1 MSNGDLSILAVAD
14 DMTGALEV
22 GAKFSAVGLH
32 TAVAAQPLE
41 PASAQA
47 IVFDTETRHLSP
59 ASAAE
64 VVKRFVRCANG
75 GLMRPDFLYKKTDS
89 TLRGN
94 ISAELRAL
102 TELFPDWRIG
112 YAPAYPALGRTVKE
126 GVLYVDGVA
135 VAQTSFASD
144 ILNPVST
151 STICSVLGDE
161 LDCTIFDGEHDS
173 HVEEAARTILADKT
187 MRIIAGP
194 GALAGVLAAQLVPVH
209 GTPARL
215 PRVPSCLIMNGSRHH
230 QSAAQ
235 IRHAQA
241 PGWTILKTSH
251 AANAEPADVA
261 RANAQHLLREIAS
274 RDPDGVFVIGGD
286 SAFAV
291 VAALGFPTI
300 WPIRDVLSGVP
311 IAYIRRPE
319 LIGVLPERNRDLLLI
334 SKAGGFGE
342 IDVISRV
349 HRELTSHAE

>member
-1 MSNGDLSILAVAD
+1 VSNSDLSILAVAD

-22 GAKFSAVGLH
+22 GAKFAAVGLH
-32 TAVAAQPLE
+32 TVVAAQPLE

-64 VVKRFVRCANG
+64 VVKRFVRYSNG
-75 GLMRPDFLYKKTDS
+75 GLMRPDVVYKKTDS

-102 TELFPDWRIG
+102 TELFPNWRIG
-112 YAPAYPALGRTVKE
+112 YAPAYPALGRTVKH

-135 VAQTSFASD
+135 VAQTSFGRD
-144 ILNPVST
+144 VLNPVST
-151 STICSVLGDE
+151 STICSVLGDG

-194 GALAGVLAAQLVPVH
+194 GALAGVLAQQLVGVR
-209 GTPARL
+209 GTSVPL
-215 PRVPSCLIMNGSRHH
+215 PKISSCLVMNGSRHD

-235 IRHAQA
+235 MRHAKVS
-241 PGWTILKTSH
+241 GWTILNTSQ
-251 AANAEPADVA
+251 AANAQPADVA
-261 RANAQHLLREIAS
+261 QANAEHLIQQIAS
-274 RDPDGVFVIGGD
+274 RDPDGVFVMGGD
-286 SAFAV
+286 TGFAV

-300 WPIRDVLSGVP
+300 WPMRDVVPGVP
-311 IAYIRRPE
+311 ISRVRMAE
-319 LIGVLPERNRDLLLI
+319 LAGVLPERDRDLFLI
-334 SKAGGFGE
+334 TKAGGFGKL
-342 IDVISRV
+342 DVIRHV